1 MNQARK
7 NIRFIIFVFVILF
20 AAMIFYLIY
29 AISVYGERWFV
40 APYNPRIASMKENI
54 IAGTIY
60 DREGAKLAWSE
71 GEKRRYT
78 ADGSTRESVS
88 HIVGDNFGLTRGAES
103 FFAKYLYGFDED
115 AVERLTGVLQGE
127 KRKGSDITLTI
138 SARLSDAIL
147 NTMGSRKGAV
157 VVLNY
162 KTGEVLASVS
172 NPGFDPDK
180 VKSYKGKTGSSVLFN
195 RAFMGRYPPGSL
207 FKVVTSA
214 AVLEN
219 PELELQTRNCTGK
232 TEIEAK
238 EVTCA
243 GETAHGEVDL
253 NRAFTKSCNTF
264 FAQQAVLL
272 NGERLKTEA
281 EKFGFNLD
289 FLFDDMIVY
298 MSKFT
303 QGDTDIDIA
312 WSGIGQYEDLIT
324 PLHAAM
330 IAGTVAN
337 KGIMMEPRLLKSAVS
352 PGASTLYTLY
362 SKQYRNPVSE
372 ANANILKDMM
382 LDVVKEGT
390 GTGAKVSKLAVGGKT
405 GTAEYTDE
413 KGKKKEHAWFI
424 GFIDDEKHPICLAV
438 LLEGAGGGG
447 KYAAPVA
454 AKAFK
459 KAVDL
464 GY

>member
-1 MNQARK
+1 MNQTRK
-7 NIRFIIFVFVILF
+7 NIRFTIFVFVILF

-29 AISVYGERWFV
+29 SVLVHGDRWF
-40 APYNPRIASMKENI
+40 ASQYNPRIANMKENME
-54 IAGTIY
+54 AGTIF
-60 DREGAKLAWSE
+60 DSEGVKLAWS
-71 GEKRRYT
+71 GGDHRQYT
-78 ADGSTRESVS
+78 PDASTRESVS
-88 HIVGDNFGLTRGAES
+88 HIVGDNYGLTRGAES
-103 FFAKYLYGFDED
+103 FFAKYLYGFDDD

-127 KRKGSDITLTI
+127 KRKGSDIILTI
-138 SARLSDAIL
+138 DSKLSDTIL
-147 NTMGSRKGAV
+147 KAMGNHNGAV
-157 VVLNY
+157 VLMNY

-172 NPGFDPDK
+172 NPGFDPGN

-207 FKVVTSA
+207 FKIITTA

-219 PELELQTRNCTGK
+219 PELQLQTQNCTGK
-232 TEIEAK
+232 TEIEGQ
-238 EVTCA
+238 EVVCA
-243 GETAHGEVDL
+243 GETAHGEVDI
-253 NRAFTKSCNTF
+253 NKAFTKSCNTF

-272 NGERLKTEA
+272 TSERLIKEA
-281 EKFGFNLD
+281 EKFGFNVD

-298 MSKFT
+298 MSKFRE
-303 QGDTDIDIA
+303 GEADIDTA

-330 IAGTVAN
+330 IAGTIAN

-352 PGASTLYTLY
+352 PNGRTLYTFTA
-362 SKQYRNPVSE
+362 KQFKNPLSE
-372 ANANILKDMM
+372 ANANTLKQMM
-382 LDVVKEGT
+382 IDVVKEGT
-390 GTGAKVSKLAVGGKT
+390 GTAAKVNKLTVGGKT

-424 GFIDDEKHPICLAV
+424 GFIDDETHPLCIAV

-447 KYAAPVA
+447 KNAAPVA
-454 AKAFK
+454 AKALK